1 MRAHAQTYVRAH
13 ARHAVF
19 LGPAVRPAE
28 APPQHP
34 RRSRRTSS
42 ASRARYAPI
51 GKTARARGERG
62 PDDGGETGPAGAP
75 PTAHTGDAPC
85 PLPGQIV
92 DSALPRPRRSPRRRP
107 RPTRKC
113 HPHGQSPPDAPSDCS
128 SLHATDVQIADAP
141 IGGVNHRESARA
153 IRRGRWWPR
162 VFRPRLLLISHAVTF
177 CCQKAISPPAGV
189 ATTLRQPAGPSRG
202 SSSTVA
208 PSSAAWA
215 VACSTRSTST

>member
-19 LGPAVRPAE
+19 LGPAVRPAQRLRLSIRGGR
-28 APPQHP
+28 AARALPLAHAT
-34 RRSRRTSS
+34 RRS
-42 ASRARYAPI
+42 ARP
-51 GKTARARGERG
+51 RARGERG